1 MVVYTFNLSTWGDR
15 QVGFCEFMA
24 SLVYIV
30 PGLYSE
36 TLSQKQQNRKWLARY
51 SANPFALSGNLELV
65 PSTHVRKLTT
75 VFQLPGIWCPLLA
88 SATPQVAEETFKALP
103 FKNLF

>member
-1 MVVYTFNLSTWGDR
+1 MRHCLKNSKTENGWQDT
-15 QVGFCEFMA
+15 
-24 SLVYIV
+24 
-30 PGLYSE
+30 
-36 TLSQKQQNRKWLARY
+36 QQ
-51 SANPFALSGNLELV
+51 NPFALSGNLELV

-88 SATPQVAEETFKALP
+88 SATPQVAEETFKTLP

>member
-51 SANPFALSGNLELV
+51 SAESFCSFRE
-65 PSTHVRKLTT
+65 S
-75 VFQLPGIWCPLLA
+75 
-88 SATPQVAEETFKALP
+88 
-103 FKNLF
+103 